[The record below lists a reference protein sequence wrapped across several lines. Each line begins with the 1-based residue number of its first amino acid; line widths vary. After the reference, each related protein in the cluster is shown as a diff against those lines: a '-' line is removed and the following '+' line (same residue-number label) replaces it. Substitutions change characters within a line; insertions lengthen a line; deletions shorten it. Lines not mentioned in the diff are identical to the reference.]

1 MKSLEQIFQQHLR
14 WKKRQKLKSLDIRTQ
29 FSRQLVELTESSG
42 GDGVSQVL
50 ASYRNSCDGHYN
62 QNGMMTSGYTGWKNT
77 FCDAFLC

>member
-1 MKSLEQIFQQHLR
+1 MPI
-14 WKKRQKLKSLDIRTQ
+14 TQ

-62 QNGMMTSGYTGWKNT
+62 QNGSHNDATMTLDGKILFFALIIIQVMITVT
-77 FCDAFLC
+77 IQ